1 MMAFTHGVLCL
12 LVLSCTVNLT
22 AGFLDAQGLVQKTS
36 FSNRIVHGCVKAS
49 SHWAYDG
56 ENQTLTITEAN
67 YGTKQIKLTCSQNK
81 TWCLWEDLDDPT
93 NFVNDSRMIRDRRP
107 AEISVTVNKT
117 DTEITFDPNAYGP
130 PLHFYFP
137 NPQPIPT
144 VGWDEVGFDLFGDFQ
159 FFRTFEAMWKRCD
172 EEQTTTYT
180 TTTVTA
186 TTTTVTRTTT
196 TIAASLKGD
205 PHCANM
211 KGEKFDVT
219 KIGKLP
225 MVIVPQGKNATEA
238 DFAVVSYVQPLR
250 LKKCD
255 PSYLQRVDIM
265 WDSNCGRSMVRIGHG
280 GVPEIETVVGER
292 GHKCRSIKTVDHK
305 GANTTIV
312 NVGDFSVVVK
322 QEWVLRKPLQGHRR
336 LDMEVRG
343 LGESKL
349 PVGGIMGL
357 DDHSQYIG
365 VDPECHSRTALFEN
379 SPVQLEPEEEGE
391 SPMMQ
396 SFMIAS

>member
-1 MMAFTHGVLCL
+1 MAFTHDVLCL
-12 LVLSCTVNLT
+12 LVLACTVNLT
-22 AGFLDAQGLVQKTS
+22 AGMLDAQGLVQKTS
-36 FSNRIVHGCVKAS
+36 FSSRIVHGCVEAK

-56 ENQTLTITEAN
+56 ENQTLTITEPG
-67 YGTKQIKLTCSQNK
+67 YGTKLISLLCSQNK
-81 TWCLWEDLDDPT
+81 TWCLWTDLDDPT
-93 NFVNDSRMIRDRRP
+93 NFVNDTRMIRDRRP

-130 PLHFYFP
+130 PLHMYFP

-144 VGWDEVGFDLFGDFQ
+144 VGWDPSGFDLFGDWQ
-159 FFRTFEAMWKRCD
+159 FFRTFERMYAECLD
-172 EEQTTTYT
+172 QQTTTIT
-180 TTTVTA
+180 TTTTTTTTA
-186 TTTTVTRTTT
+186 TTTTTRTTRNPT
-196 TIAASLKGD
+196 LSGD
-205 PHCANM
+205 PHCANI
-211 KGEKFDVT
+211 KGDKFDVT

-255 PSYLQRVDIM
+255 PTYLQRVDIM
-265 WDSNCGRSMVRIGHG
+265 WDSNCGRSMVRVGKG

-305 GANTTIV
+305 ANTTIV

-322 QEWVLRKPLQGHRR
+322 QEWVRRAALLGHRR
-336 LDMEVRG
+336 LDMEVQG
-343 LGESKL
+343 LHDSKL

-357 DDHSQYIG
+357 DDYSQYIG
-365 VDPECHSRTALFEN
+365 ADPECKSRTALFEN
-379 SPVQLEPEEEGE
+379 SPVELEPEEDGQ

-396 SFMIAS
+396 SFMFAS